1 VGEDLKRFLPPE
13 DVAERIGVRVDQIPR
28 LLKAGKLPK
37 PSFHLGPRKP
47 RYDRI
52 AIDALFTGNKEP
64 DEQAGDAAIVQSII
78 DRARRQKA
86 AGGRHNQRI
95 PLPTK

>member
-1 VGEDLKRFLPPE
+1 MADELKRWLPPE
-13 DVAERIGVRVDQIPR
+13 DVAERIGVRFDEIPR
-28 LLKAGKLPK
+28 LRRAGKLPE

-52 AIDALFTGNKEP
+52 EIDALFARAKDS

-95 PLPTK
+95 PLPAK